1 VRRVLIPLL
10 CLSISAACGGD
21 ELSKA
26 DLIKKGDAI
35 CRDSNKR
42 LEPVFGKVF
51 KPGEGNPPADKAAPI
66 LKEAA
71 KLVRRQYER
80 FAALEPGD
88 KEKKDFKRFVE
99 TFKTT
104 VTLLDES
111 VVAAEKGD
119 SEGYLKKLQLAN
131 EADSS
136 TSGDMKAF
144 GFKSCAGVA
153 EA

>member
-1 VRRVLIPLL
+1 MVSVVL

-21 ELSKA
+21 EALSKA

-35 CRDSNKR
+35 CTDSNKR

-51 KPGEGNPPADKAAPI
+51 KAGEGNPPADKAAPV

-80 FAALEPGD
+80 FAALEPGK
-88 KEKKDFKRFVE
+88 KEKKDFERFVE

-104 VTLLDES
+104 VTLLDEA

-119 SEGYLKKLQLAN
+119 GEGYLKKLQLAN

-136 TSGDMKAF
+136 TAPDMKAF